1 MPGSCL
7 ILMIRILRKIQN
19 EDLKN
24 YLDRGFM
31 IPQKLEN
38 AVFKRQNEFASGRLC
53 AIEALERLLGN
64 FKGSVGQ
71 DNLYRP
77 IWPIGV
83 SGSISH
89 CDNYSVSVA
98 AFKKNVFSL
107 GVDIEEISSCTN
119 KIEAIRELVIT
130 NYEHTF
136 LERHNPKLDLH
147 IIYLIFS
154 AKESFFK
161 CINPINDMLFDFKEI
176 KVYDINFSKN
186 SFKIRLI
193 DNRVLSNVPRGIK
206 SIRGNYDIL
215 FGGKA
220 IYTKVDLVSE

>member
-1 MPGSCL
+1 
-7 ILMIRILRKIQN
+7 MIKILRKIQN

-24 YLDRGFM
+24 YLNRGFVM
-31 IPQKLEN
+31 PQKLKN

-53 AIEALERLLGN
+53 ALEALERLLGN

-71 DNLYRP
+71 DNLCRP
-77 IWPIGV
+77 IWPIGI

-89 CDNYSVSVA
+89 CDNYSVSVV
-98 AFKKNVFSL
+98 AFKKNALSL
-107 GVDIEEISSCTN
+107 GVDIEEISSCVN
-119 KIEAIRELVIT
+119 KIEAMRELVIT
-130 NYEHTF
+130 NYEHNF
-136 LERHNPKLDLH
+136 LECINLKRDLH

-176 KVYDINFSKN
+176 EVYDINFRKS

-193 DNRVLSNVPRGIK
+193 NNRVLSKIPRDIK
-206 SIRGNYDIL
+206 SICGNFDIL

-220 IYTKVDLVSE
+220 IYTKVDLVS